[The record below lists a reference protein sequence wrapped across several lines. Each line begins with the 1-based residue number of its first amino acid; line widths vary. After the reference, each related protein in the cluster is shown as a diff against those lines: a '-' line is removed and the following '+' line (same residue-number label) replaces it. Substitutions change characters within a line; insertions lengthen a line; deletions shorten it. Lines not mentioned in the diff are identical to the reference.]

1 MRHLKGILA
10 GAALLCPVAAV
21 SAQPP
26 TVEALSAELAAARA
40 EIGRQRQQLDA
51 QEMRLRAIEGR
62 FAAAADASGGVS
74 PGTATAVASA
84 GQARSV
90 ETVGEAPAAELQM
103 PEVAVLGEQGS
114 IITRSGQLT
123 AELALE
129 YARADRNRA
138 IFRGIEVVE
147 SVLIGVFDINES
159 RQDIL
164 TTAASLRYGLSD
176 RLEVGV
182 RMPFVRRSDKSV
194 LAPVAGSTG
203 DDPAATRDSSV
214 NGSGLGDLELSGRYQ
229 LASARPGLPF
239 LIGNLQV
246 VAPTG
251 SNPFEVRRDAAGLP
265 LDAATGAGFW
275 GASPSL
281 TAILPS
287 DPAVLFG
294 TLGYTRNFA
303 RDVSTTIGDVVI
315 DRVDPGD
322 ALSAS
327 AGLGISLNQR
337 TSFNLGYAHSWVF
350 GTKTWTRLAGST
362 GAPVTA
368 KSRDLQLGRLLFGV
382 TYRVSDRVNVNW
394 AVEVGATED
403 ATDLRTVLRIPL
415 IVWGGR

>member
-1 MRHLKGILA
+1 MRHHQGILA
-10 GAALLCPVAAV
+10 GAALLCPAVAA
-21 SAQPP
+21 SAQPAS
-26 TVEALSAELAAARA
+26 VEALSAELAEARA
-40 EIGRQRQQLDA
+40 EIERQRRQIDA
-51 QEMRLRAIEGR
+51 QEARLQAIEGR
-62 FAAAADASGGVS
+62 FAAATAAGVA
-74 PGTATAVASA
+74 PAATGSAIASA
-84 GQARSV
+84 AGV
-90 ETVGEAPAAELQM
+90 ETVGEAPAAELAM

-123 AELALE
+123 AELGLE

-164 TTAASLRYGLSD
+164 TAAAGLRYGLTD

-182 RMPFVRRSDKSV
+182 RAPFVRRSDKSV

-214 NGSGLGDLELSGRYQ
+214 SGSGIGDVELSARYQ
-229 LASARPGLPF
+229 LASARNGLPF
-239 LIGNLQV
+239 LIANLQV

-251 SNPFEVRRDAAGLP
+251 SNPFEVRRDNAGLP
-265 LDAATGAGFW
+265 LEAATGAGFW
-275 GASPSL
+275 GVSPSL

-303 RDVSTTIGDVVI
+303 RNVSTTIGDVQI

-327 AGLGISLNQR
+327 AGIGISLNQR

-350 GTKTWTRLAGST
+350 GTKTRTRLVDGDA
-362 GAPVTA
+362 APVTA
-368 KSRDLQLGRLLFGV
+368 TSRDLQLGRLLFGV
-382 TYRVSDRVNVNW
+382 TYRVSDRINFNW

-403 ATDLRTVLRIPL
+403 ATDLRTVIRLPVIL
-415 IVWGGR
+415 WGGR

>member
-1 MRHLKGILA
+1 MRHYQGILA
-10 GAALLCPVAAV
+10 GAALLCPAFAA
-21 SAQPP
+21 SAQPA
-26 TVEALSAELAAARA
+26 TVEALSAELAQARA
-40 EIGRQRQQLDA
+40 EIERQRRQIDA
-51 QEMRLRAIEGR
+51 QEMRLQAIEGR
-62 FAAAADASGGVS
+62 FAAATAAGVQ
-74 PGTATAVASA
+74 PGAAGTSVASA
-84 GQARSV
+84 GGV
-90 ETVGEAPAAELQM
+90 ETVGEAPAQLEM
-103 PEVAVLGEQGS
+103 PQVAVLGEQGS

-123 AELALE
+123 AELGLE

-164 TTAASLRYGLSD
+164 TAAAGLRYGLSD
-176 RLEVGV
+176 RFEAGV
-182 RMPFVRRSDKSV
+182 RVPFVRRSDKSV

-203 DDPAATRDSSV
+203 DDPAATRDSSAS
-214 NGSGLGDLELSGRYQ
+214 GSGIGDVELSARYQ
-229 LASARPGLPF
+229 LASARRGLPF
-239 LIGNLQV
+239 LIANLQV

-251 SNPFEVRRDAAGLP
+251 SNPFEVRRDNAGLP
-265 LDAATGAGFW
+265 LEAATGAGFW
-275 GASPSL
+275 GVSPSL

-303 RDVSTTIGDVVI
+303 RNVSTTIGDVQI

-322 ALSAS
+322 AVSAS
-327 AGLGISLNQR
+327 AGIGISLNQR

-350 GTKTWTRLAGST
+350 GTKTRTRFADGS

-368 KSRDLQLGRLLFGV
+368 TSRDLQLGRFLFGV
-382 TYRVSDRVNVNW
+382 TYRVSDRINLNW

-403 ATDLRTVLRIPL
+403 ATDLRTVVRIPIIL
-415 IVWGGR
+415 WGGR

>member
-1 MRHLKGILA
+1 MRHYQGILA
-10 GAALLCPVAAV
+10 GAALLFPAAAA
-21 SAQPP
+21 SAQSAS
-26 TVEALSAELAAARA
+26 VEALSAELAAARA
-40 EIGRQRQQLDA
+40 EIARQREQLA
-51 QEMRLRAIEGR
+51 RQEMRLEAIEGR
-62 FAAAADASGGVS
+62 FAALAASG
-74 PGTATAVASA
+74 PGPSGGGTVVASA
-84 GQARSV
+84 GAAPAGV
-90 ETVGEAPAAELQM
+90 ERVGQAPAAELQM

-114 IITRSGQLT
+114 IITRAGQLT
-123 AELALE
+123 GEIGLE

-164 TTAASLRYGLSD
+164 TAAAGLRYGLSD
-176 RLEVGV
+176 RFEVGV
-182 RMPFVRRSDKSV
+182 RAPFVRRSDKSV

-203 DDPAATRDSSV
+203 DDPAATRDNSAS
-214 NGSGLGDLELSGRYQ
+214 GSGLGDLEFSARYQ
-229 LASARPGLPF
+229 LASARRGLPF
-239 LIGNLQV
+239 LIANLQV

-251 SNPFEVRRDAAGLP
+251 SNPFEVRRDATGLP
-265 LDAATGAGFW
+265 LEAATGAGFW

-303 RDVSTTIGDVVI
+303 RNVSTTIGDVAI

-327 AGLGISLNQR
+327 VGLGVSLNQR

-350 GTKTWTRLAGST
+350 GTRTRTRLLDSDA
-362 GAPVTA
+362 APITA
-368 KSRDLQLGRLLFGV
+368 TSRDLQLGRLLLGV

-403 ATDLRTVLRIPL
+403 ATDLRTVLRIPIIL
-415 IVWGGR
+415 WGGR